1 MSLDPATTLRGAL
14 RVLGEGDP
22 TWLAQ
27 VDDLL
32 GGVLT
37 TGYGGRRA
45 LWAWLE
51 PDSALPAL
59 VDSALTAEPAR
70 RAAAHTLLLCS
81 AFFARLRSELGRAP
95 VAEDEVFTSYL
106 YAVEIPTRSAM
117 SGPHATNWIK
127 KQGAL
132 VHRHLPTRGP
142 LLPETFADDVVARY
156 REAWLDLVGTA
167 YVRPRFRTASAT
179 PGARLTDER
188 WWSAETVVDDDV
200 DLFIARHFEGIT
212 SLTRPLLVVGGPGMG
227 KTSLLH
233 HLAATL
239 PTAELVVPS
248 VVTLF
253 RGLLPEPA
261 EGSPRVLLLD
271 GLEAVLP
278 ERADYLLDVLVFQQ
292 REFQSGR
299 PVAVVVTAPLSA
311 LDRVDLPDGTPVIKV
326 EPFDDE
332 RVRAWVEAWNEAT
345 AGTGRRPVDP
355 ADALTRGELAREPLS
370 LRLITEHH
378 TAPGTS
384 VLDGDLTRAG
394 LVRQAIG
401 RGWRHAVAADYLA
414 AEDLVERCDDVAGLS
429 RRSLAVRPL
438 VFEFVAQLVAEKPES
453 GRRRFLAELDE
464 GLRGPFREVAA
475 YSANLVLAKLHAAG
489 PGATHGPAAVL
500 VPRWKAG
507 LSADDHRA
515 TMSLLVL
522 NGDVLSLRVD
532 PPTPPAHHLV
542 EFAHRDLVA
551 GSGPVGQVT
560 WSADGSFLTA
570 NCDGRPVLWRIGA
583 GEGPEST
590 HAEPQGTTDVAW
602 HPTTARVAVV
612 RRNRHGGEVVLVD
625 LPGGTSRSLCE
636 VTRGSRVAWAPD
648 GREIAVLDD
657 SELRLVNAVTG
668 RAHRSVS
675 LHRFLPER
683 GSYLLRPRWTA
694 EGRFIVISNG
704 QVVHLLDARS
714 LEPRWRS
721 RVGGEVMDLIARDE
735 NDVVAAGS
743 SPDGNGVQLHQVSTD
758 AVLAV
763 LEGHTRKVLC
773 VRFSPDGQ
781 YLASASAD
789 NTVRIWRRRDLT
801 CVAVLPRE
809 HVGRRGG
816 LAFHPTEPLL
826 AVKDGNR
833 VDVVRL
839 RTDLLGRAAAA
850 ESARRY
856 ANAKVV
862 LVGDTGVGKSGLGL
876 VLSGQP
882 YEPTSSTHGRRVWTF
897 ERTHS
902 HTPEGEAHTREI
914 LLWDLAGQ
922 PGYRMV
928 HQLHLNEVA
937 VALVVFDARGETD
950 PFAGVRHWQRAL
962 EQARRLDGA
971 TAARPRTYL
980 VAARVDRGGI
990 AVGRRRIDEVVASL
1004 GFDGY
1009 LETSAKEGWGVEEL
1023 ARAIRDGVD
1032 WEAVPVVGSSALFE
1046 AIREFVL
1053 EEKRQGRVLSAVDD
1067 LWHGFRRVWGGAPE
1081 ASADHFS
1088 TCLGRLESVGL
1099 VRRMAF
1105 GDHVLLQPE
1114 LLDAYAS
1121 ALVQAAREEP
1131 DGLGSVPEADALE
1144 GRFRMPDDERL
1155 GNRQRERVLL
1165 VTVVQELLR
1174 REIALKEVTDRQVD
1188 LIFPSQFTRQRPDA
1202 PRVPGEDVVFAF
1214 SGRLH
1219 SVYATLAVRLS
1230 HSRLFRRDGMW
1241 HDTATF
1247 AALAGGTCG
1256 IALRETGEGRGELVV
1271 FHEGPVEPVVRAQFE
1286 TYVVEHLAARAV
1298 EGTVEAR
1305 RVRVCGVCGYAIPDD
1320 VVRGR
1325 LARGAT
1331 TARCPMCDE
1340 GVVGLVDERVGD
1352 VRSAVVEMNASAD
1365 EQRDRDVAATALKGK
1380 REAGDYDVFLCHN
1393 TRDKPRAVELA
1404 ARLEAR
1410 GILPWLDVRDI
1421 RPGSRWQQAMARG
1434 IAVSR
1439 SAAVL
1444 VGPAGRGPWHDAEME
1459 LIRDRFVR
1467 SGRPV
1472 IPVILDGAEGDP
1484 ELPDFL
1490 ALWHTVDLRVAD
1502 PDPIDQLVWGITG
1515 EPPR

>member
-1 MSLDPATTLRGAL
+1 MLREPATTLRGAL
-14 RVLGEGDP
+14 RVLGQGDP
-22 TWLAQ
+22 DWLAQ
-27 VDDLL
+27 VDGLL
-32 GGVLT
+32 GGALT
-37 TGYGGRRA
+37 TGSTGSRA
-45 LWAWLE
+45 LRAWLE
-51 PDSALPAL
+51 PDGEVPVL
-59 VDSALTAEPAR
+59 VAAALTRSPVR
-70 RAAAHTLLLCS
+70 RDVAHTLLLCS
-81 AFFARLRSELGRAP
+81 ALFARARREPGGTPAGRP
-95 VAEDEVFTSYL
+95 GDEVPASSL
-106 YAVEIPTRSAM
+106 YAAEVPARSAM
-117 SGPHATNWIK
+117 GGPHVAPWLR

-132 VHRHLPTRGP
+132 VCGAPPSG
-142 LLPETFADDVVARY
+142 TFADDVLAGY
-156 REAWLDLVGTA
+156 RETWLELVGVD
-167 YVRPRFRTASAT
+167 YVRPRVRKARAT
-179 PGARLTDER
+179 RGARLSDER
-188 WWSAETVVDDDV
+188 WWSAETEVEDDV
-200 DLFIARHFEGIT
+200 ELFITRHLDTAEAT
-212 SLTRPLLVVGGPGMG
+212 RRPLLVVGGPGMG
-227 KTSLLH
+227 KTALLDQ
-233 HLAATL
+233 LVATL
-239 PTAELVVPS
+239 PAVERTDLPIDRSLPLRADGTPS
-248 VVTLF
+248 
-253 RGLLPEPA
+253 
-261 EGSPRVLLLD
+261 VLLLD
-271 GLEAVLP
+271 GLENVLADRA
-278 ERADYLLDVLVFQQ
+278 EYLLELADYQQ
-292 REFQSGR
+292 YQAQRGR
-299 PVAVVVTAPLSA
+299 PVAVVVTARLSA
-311 LDRVDLPDGTPVIKV
+311 LDRADVPVGIRVVKL

-332 RVRAWVEAWNEAT
+332 RVRAWVEAWNEAV
-345 AGTGRRPVDP
+345 AGTDRRPVDP
-355 ADALTRGELAREPLS
+355 ADAIARGEPAREPLS
-370 LRLITEHH
+370 LRLIAEHG
-378 TAPGTS
+378 AAVG
-384 VLDGDLTRAG
+384 GLTRAD
-394 LVRQAIG
+394 LVRRAIG
-401 RGWRHAVAADYLA
+401 RGWRHAVADDYWA
-414 AEDLVERCDDVAGLS
+414 AMHLVDRYDDATGLS
-429 RRSLAVRPL
+429 HRSLATRPL
-438 VFEFVAQLVAEKPES
+438 VFEFVAELVAEKPEAE
-453 GRRRFLAELDE
+453 RRRFLV
-464 GLRGPFREVAA
+464 EVDHHLNRRANRLAA

-489 PGATHGPAAVL
+489 PGATHGSAADL
-500 VPRWKAG
+500 VPWWKEQ
-507 LSADDHRA
+507 LSADDYRA

-522 NGDVLSLRVD
+522 NGDVLSLRAD
-532 PPTPPAHHLV
+532 LSASPARHPV
-542 EFAHRDLVA
+542 EFVHRDLVA
-551 GSGPVGQVT
+551 GSGLVGRVT

-570 NCDGRPVLWRIGA
+570 NCDGRPVFWRTGP
-583 GEGPEST
+583 GE
-590 HAEPQGTTDVAW
+590 EPRLVHTEAPSTTDVAW
-602 HPTTARVAVV
+602 HPTTTRVAVV
-612 RRNRHGGEVVLVD
+612 RRHRRVD
-625 LPGGTSRSLCE
+625 LVAPGEGTPRPLCGA
-636 VTRGSRVAWAPD
+636 TRGSRLGWSPD
-648 GREIAVLDD
+648 GREIAVLDH
-657 SELRLVNAVTG
+657 SELRLVDAATG
-668 RAHRSVS
+668 RPSRSVP
-675 LHRFLPER
+675 LHRFLPQK
-683 GSYLLRPRWTA
+683 GTYLLRPRWTA

-704 QVVHLLDARS
+704 QVVHLLDSRS
-714 LEPRWRS
+714 LAPRWRA
-721 RVGGEVMDLIARDE
+721 RVGGEVMDLAARDE

-743 SPDGNGVQLHQVSTD
+743 SPDGHGVQLHQVSTNT
-758 AVLAV
+758 VLAV
-763 LEGHTRKVLC
+763 LEGHTKQVMC

-781 YLASASAD
+781 YLASSSTD
-789 NTVRIWRRRDLT
+789 NTVRIWRRRDLA

-809 HVGRRGG
+809 HIGRRGG

-839 RTDLLGRAAAA
+839 RTDLLGRADATDQV
-850 ESARRY
+850 RRY

-876 VLSGQP
+876 VLSGRP

-897 ERTHS
+897 ERAHS

-922 PGYRMV
+922 PGYRIV

-1023 ARAIRDGVD
+1023 ARAIRDGID
-1032 WEAVPVVGSSALFE
+1032 WESVPVVGSSALFE

-1053 EEKRQGRVLSAVDD
+1053 EEKRQGRVLSTVDD
-1067 LWHGFRRVWGGAPE
+1067 LWHGFRRVRGGAPE

-1131 DGLGSVPEADALE
+1131 DGLGFVPEDAALE
-1144 GRFRMPDDERL
+1144 GRFRMSGDERL
-1155 GNRQRERVLL
+1155 GNRQQERVLL
-1165 VTVVQELLR
+1165 VTVVRELLR

-1241 HDTATF
+1241 HNTATY

-1271 FHEGPVEPVVRAQFE
+1271 FHEGPVEPVVRTQFE
-1286 TYVVEHLAARAV
+1286 TYVVEHLTARAV

-1305 RVRVCGVCGYAIPDD
+1305 RVRACRVCRYAIPDE

-1331 TARCPMCDE
+1331 TVRCPMCDE
-1340 GVVGLVDERVGD
+1340 GVVGLVDEQVGD

-1365 EQRDRDVAATALKGK
+1365 EQRDRDVAATAVRGK
-1380 REAGDYDVFLCHN
+1380 RDAGDYDVFLCHN
-1393 TRDKPRAVELA
+1393 TRDKPRVLELA

-1410 GILPWLDVRDI
+1410 GILPWLDLRDI
-1421 RPGSRWQQAMARG
+1421 RPGARWQQEMAKG
-1434 IAVSR
+1434 IEVSR

-1472 IPVILDGAEGDP
+1472 IPVILDGTEGDP